1 MPMKPEM
8 DPHHLHELFMDLML
22 VTGLLQPG
30 GHLPGRHVP
39 MSQAFALHQLHS
51 GEPLSQQELADRL
64 NLEKS
69 SVSRLITELE
79 RQGLVERQR
88 DPANGRHHRLQI
100 TDAGRALHTSL
111 AATFHDSYVRWIDAM
126 TSDERH
132 ALAVGLSAFV
142 REVRAHPLH
151 GRTRGTPSAPR
162 LRAR

>member
-1 MPMKPEM
+1 MKPEM

-30 GHLPGRHVP
+30 GYLPGRQVP
-39 MSQAFALHQLHS
+39 MSQAFALHQLDS

-69 SVSRLITELE
+69 SVSRLVTELE
-79 RQGLVERQR
+79 RQGLVERRR
-88 DPANGRHHRLQI
+88 DPANGRNYRLQI
-100 TDAGRALHTSL
+100 TEAGRALHARL
-111 AATFHDSYVRWIDAM
+111 AATFHDSYVRWVDAM
-126 TSDERH
+126 TSDERQ

-151 GRTRGTPSAPR
+151 SPARGAPSGPK
-162 LRAR
+162 RAV